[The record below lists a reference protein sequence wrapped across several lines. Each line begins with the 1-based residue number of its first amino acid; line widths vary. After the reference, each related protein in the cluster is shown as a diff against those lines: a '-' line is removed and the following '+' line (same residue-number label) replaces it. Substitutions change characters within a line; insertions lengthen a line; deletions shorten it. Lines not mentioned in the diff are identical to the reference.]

1 MISALH
7 LLWIIP
13 LSTIFGFCIAELL
26 SANGNDDDYIGNDGC

>member
-13 LSTIFGFCIAELL
+13 CAAMWGFF
-26 SANGNDDDYIGNDGC
+26 SAVFVVAAGNARRQEEGEDE

>member
-13 LSTIFGFCIAELL
+13 VAVTFGVFIMGLMAAAGDKEE
-26 SANGNDDDYIGNDGC
+26 

>member
-13 LSTIFGFCIAELL
+13 ISTWFGFALAAIMAASKRGE
-26 SANGNDDDYIGNDGC
+26 GKDD

>member
-13 LSTIFGFCIAELL
+13 ASTIFGLLLAALL
-26 SANGNDDDYIGNDGC
+26 SSNNKEDDQ

>member
-13 LSTIFGFCIAELL
+13 LSATVGVFMTALCVAAEEGDRQL
-26 SANGNDDDYIGNDGC
+26 GIDK